1 MTLKVAV
8 IGNIEYYETLSKAPL
23 RGDATW
29 DWQVPCETIDDFY
42 YAIND
47 GSISKSTPMLIVDPE
62 LYFGEQKK
70 TGPDRY
76 EFEELI
82 ATMAPYCLVAVVA
95 FNDPYDSTPKDE
107 IQASVSKWAG
117 SDEKLSSHFYWV
129 DSEDI
134 IRSIYDVAGQYVN
147 SPDSAED
154 AAGILAD
161 ELRILQPETEDDDDE
176 GEYEEDDDGRPED
189 DGTVFN
195 DPDQPEFINS
205 LGRKGTVIA
214 VTSAKGGSG
223 KSTVAYSLAQEV
235 GKSSA
240 IAAERG
246 NLDAPL
252 DVCLV
257 DMDVYD
263 GQLGF
268 VIGASQ
274 PTILNIS
281 KEPTIDQESVGRNL
295 ITNKDVEEAKR
306 QKGDFIAFSA
316 LLAPK
321 SPRYVE
327 HTPPDLWR
335 DVINVLTTMFDI
347 IILDTSVMYFLD
359 PIIYEVAYPEA
370 DKLLY
375 VTDLDIKSILDTTK
389 WMQNVCTPKN
399 EDGYGG
405 FGIGLE
411 KVGIVI
417 NKGMTKV
424 GMGPSKIKKIL
435 TVATRSIYKNID
447 ETIPV
452 DKLPTPHVLTM
463 IPSYPKL
470 ITQASNNQNLGA
482 IIKVPQIEGMFRR
495 LARAVVP
502 ASVAPKLE
510 DASDPDMREEYESKR
525 AAADRQD

>member
-8 IGNIEYYETLSKAPL
+8 IGNEDYYETLSKAPL
-23 RGDATW
+23 RGGATW
-29 DWQVPCETIDDFY
+29 DWQVPCKTIDDFY
-42 YAIND
+42 DAIND
-47 GSISKSTPMLIVDPE
+47 GRISKSTPMLIVDPE
-62 LYFGEQKK
+62 LYYIEHKAGRD
-70 TGPDRY
+70 G
-76 EFEELI
+76 FEELV
-82 ATMAPYCLVAVVA
+82 ATMAPYCLVAVIA
-95 FNDPYDSTPKDE
+95 FNEHYDSTPKDE
-107 IQASVSKWAG
+107 IQASVSKYAG
-117 SDEKLSSHFYWV
+117 SDESLSSHFYWL
-129 DSEDI
+129 DSDDI
-134 IRSIYDVAGQYVN
+134 IQSIYDAAGQYVT
-147 SPDSAED
+147 SPDSAKD
-154 AAGILAD
+154 AADILAE
-161 ELRILQPETEDDDDE
+161 ELRILQPETEDDE
-176 GEYEEDDDGRPED
+176 AEDDDGRTGD

-223 KSTVAYSLAQEV
+223 KSTVAYSLAQEI
-235 GKSSA
+235 GLSSA

-281 KEPTIDQESVGRNL
+281 KEPTIDQKSVGRNL
-295 ITNKDVEEAKR
+295 ITNKLVEKAKK
-306 QKGDFIAFSA
+306 QKGEFISFSA

-327 HTPPDLWR
+327 HTPPNLWR

-370 DKLLY
+370 DKILY
-375 VTDLDIKSILDTTK
+375 ITDLDIKSILDTTK
-389 WMQNVCTPKN
+389 WMQNVCTPKD
-399 EDGYGG
+399 EEGYGG

-424 GMGPSKIKKIL
+424 GMGPNKIKQIL
-435 TVATRSIYKNID
+435 AVATRSIYRNID
-447 ETIPV
+447 DTIPV

-470 ITQASNNQNLGA
+470 ITEASNNQNLGA

-510 DASDPDMREEYESKR
+510 DAADPDMREEYESKR
-525 AAADRQD
+525 AASERRD